1 MNHINNI
8 TNLEM
13 EMIDLL
19 SLVLKQP
26 LSIQNYTH
34 HPIRSVEASKSLI
47 GLDLDKPNKNI
58 IDFLNSIKLD
68 QIPLN
73 EARIEAKKHE
83 TVSIY
88 QLEDAINNSDLI
100 KITNILDN
108 ILDLSDGKHVL
119 EFLVELSLRQ
129 TGESLQVIWPIYKAM
144 NFIGY
149 SDRSNI
155 RNSIEIA
162 CKVLIFDDF
171 QDTFKDKSISI
182 DQISVDDLRT
192 LKQLQIIGI
201 AYEISSLRFVRQD
214 LILENLSLF
223 LNRFYADLN
232 KSNVNKKKVKSEQLR
247 GKVDLLRTID
257 NFILSRDVI
266 LSLNAIRSIMKYSKK
281 TKSSSIIYHIN
292 KIKEINL

>member
-1 MNHINNI
+1 
-8 TNLEM
+8 
-13 EMIDLL
+13 MIDLL

-73 EARIEAKKHE
+73 EAKIEARKHE

-129 TGESLQVIWPIYKAM
+129 TGKSLQVIWPIYKAM

-155 RNSIEIA
+155 RNSIEMA

-232 KSNVNKKKVKSEQLR
+232 KSNVNQKKVKSEQLR

-281 TKSSSIIYHIN
+281 TKNSSIIYHIN
-292 KIKEINL
+292 KINEINL

>member
-13 EMIDLL
+13 EMVDLL

-73 EARIEAKKHE
+73 ETKIEAKKHE

-88 QLEDAINNSDLI
+88 QLEDAIKNSDLL

-129 TGESLQVIWPIYKAM
+129 TGKSLQVIWPIYKAM

-149 SDRSNI
+149 SDMSNI
-155 RNSIEIA
+155 RNSIEMA

-192 LKQLQIIGI
+192 LNQLQIIGI

-232 KSNVNKKKVKSEQLR
+232 KSNVNQKKVKSEQLR

-281 TKSSSIIYHIN
+281 TKNSSIIYHIN

>member
-73 EARIEAKKHE
+73 EAKIEARKHE

-155 RNSIEIA
+155 RNSIEMA

-232 KSNVNKKKVKSEQLR
+232 KSNVNQKKVKSEQLR